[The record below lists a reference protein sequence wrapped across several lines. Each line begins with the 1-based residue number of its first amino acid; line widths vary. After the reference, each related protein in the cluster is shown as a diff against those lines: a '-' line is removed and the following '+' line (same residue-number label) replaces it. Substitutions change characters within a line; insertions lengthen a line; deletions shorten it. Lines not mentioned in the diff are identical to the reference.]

1 MQTMNDEEIMIIF
14 EEFTEY
20 CQNQPAEGKL
30 SVNVAVHFFEEDF
43 TSLPHSTESV
53 NNMST
58 VAFFFLKNKRYDELK
73 TIMHR
78 ALEFLPEHHDFQF
91 YLALGYY
98 FAGETLVALALGRA
112 VDFDALS
119 SMEEEPCSPQVVC
132 NCPGCTDDPT
142 PDIAFDHLT
151 DTKVSQEVQAL
162 FRDIHQF
169 KQIGACDQA
178 IACYEKFF
186 EHIGEPPCLLVDLA
200 SLYRKVD
207 NYKDAKKAY
216 TQALEGNPGLY
227 KAHRHLAAT
236 HRILDEYELA
246 VGVLKKAHK
255 QFPEDDMIL
264 LELAAGYL
272 KLGHTTKAIVSLE
285 KALVI
290 DPSLEFGLVNMPDM
304 EFLLGLVREKKR
316 AESTS

>member
-1 MQTMNDEEIMIIF
+1 MHNMNDEEIMTIY
-14 EEFTEY
+14 EEFAEY
-20 CQNQPAEGKL
+20 CQNQPAEDNL
-30 SVNVAVHFFEEDF
+30 SGTVTVQFFEEDF
-43 TSLPHSTESV
+43 TSLPYSTESV

-58 VAFFFLKNKRYDELK
+58 VAYFFLKNKRYEELK
-73 TIMHR
+73 TLMHR

-91 YLALGYY
+91 YLAMGYY

-119 SMEEEPCSPQVVC
+119 SMGEEPCSSQVVC
-132 NCPGCTDDPT
+132 DCPGCAADTT
-142 PDIAFDHLT
+142 PDFAFDHLT
-151 DTKVSQEVQAL
+151 NTKVAQEVQAL

-169 KQIGACDQA
+169 KQVGAYDQA

-186 EHIGEPPCLLVDLA
+186 EHIGEPPCLLMDLA
-200 SLYRKVD
+200 SLYRKVE

-216 TQALEGNPGLY
+216 ARALEGNPGLY

-255 QFPEDDMIL
+255 EFPKDDMIL
-264 LELAAGYL
+264 LELSAGYF
-272 KLGHTTKAIVSLE
+272 KLGHASKAVDSLE
-285 KALVI
+285 KALAI
-290 DPSLEFGLVNMPDM
+290 NPSMEHSLASMPDM
-304 EFLLGLVREKKR
+304 AYLLNLLHEKKT
-316 AESTS
+316 AVPSS

>member
-1 MQTMNDEEIMIIF
+1 MNDEEIMTIF
-14 EEFTEY
+14 EKFAEH
-20 CQNQPAEGKL
+20 CQNQPIDEEISKNL
-30 SVNVAVHFFEEDF
+30 DIELLEEDLI
-43 TSLPHSTESV
+43 SLPFSPESV
-53 NNMST
+53 IMI
-58 VAFFFLKNKRYDELK
+58 AAIGHFLFICKRYEELK
-73 TIMHR
+73 TVMHR
-78 ALEFLPEHHDFQF
+78 ALEILPGYSDFQF
-91 YLALGYY
+91 NLALGYY
-98 FAGETLVALALGRA
+98 FTGETLVALALGRA
-112 VDFDALS
+112 VDFDALRSMGEDPS
-119 SMEEEPCSPQVVC
+119 SPTVVC
-132 NCPGCTDDPT
+132 DCPGCTDDPT
-142 PDIAFDHLT
+142 PEFTFDHMVNEKT
-151 DTKVSQEVQAL
+151 SQEMQTL

-169 KQIGACDQA
+169 KQDGAYEQA

-186 EHIGEPPCLLVDLA
+186 EFIGEPPCLLVDLA
-200 SLYRKVD
+200 SLYRKVG

-216 TQALEGNPGLY
+216 TRALEGNSGLY

-264 LELAAGYL
+264 LELAVGYL

-304 EFLLGLVREKKR
+304 EFLLGLVREKRR